1 MFFFLKTNKTEIV
14 IFLGNTKLTTT
25 LIILIMLIILNI
37 VLIHMDLSFAY
48 SNSYSGYYYR

>member
-1 MFFFLKTNKTEIV
+1 MFFFKTNKTEIV

-37 VLIHMDLSFAY
+37 VLIHMDLSFVY